1 MSANTGLPTVLGWT
15 VHEWLWRGSYDI
27 PSPRINDVQT
37 LYETEDLNMTKKL
50 IRKYNIKLVFIGDL
64 ERQKYTKLNEDKF
77 QKLGKIIYENGQTII
92 YKLGEVSEASN

>member
-1 MSANTGLPTVLGWT
+1 
-15 VHEWLWRGSYDI
+15 
-27 PSPRINDVQT
+27 
-37 LYETEDLNMTKKL
+37 MTKKL